1 MIIRRIFLYKVYDT
15 IYSKKLLFHYLRVF
29 FAQWLALVFIIRCTK
44 YKTLQFFYSYC
55 TICCT
60 ICCTY
65 VSTEYFNS
73 CTYVVLNRHT
83 LVLKTKINF
92 TDTVIYLKKFNIRS
106 HHCSV
111 MFGSHNENHT
121 FKVQKKQHVGPSKY
135 QVNVTSQ

>member
-1 MIIRRIFLYKVYDT
+1 MIIRRIFLYKVYHT

-65 VSTEYFNS
+65 VSIEYFNS
-73 CTYVVLNRHT
+73 CTYVVLNQHT
-83 LVLKTKINF
+83 LVLKAKINF
-92 TDTVIYLKKFNIRS
+92 ADIVIYLKTINVRS
-106 HHCSV
+106 NHCSV
-111 MFGSHNENHT
+111 MFGSHNENHIS
-121 FKVQKKQHVGPSKY
+121 KVQTKEYVDPRKY